1 MGREALNVT
10 LPASAK
16 RPPVK
21 GPEHYGKLLDPDRAL
36 PIVSIEEKY
45 RVSETGITHFG
56 VSDKKGVPI
65 GEFELFI
72 RGLPDDKERT
82 AWINGIQIIPALRRR
97 QLKYGRAIYAGIVQM
112 LVERNIRLFVATKL
126 SRGSKPIWDWMT
138 DAGAA
143 RMTDPGV
150 TDETVENEQ
159 YSTAK
164 YEIV

>member
-10 LPASAK
+10 LPASPDRTPLK
-16 RPPVK
+16 R
-21 GPEHYGKLLDPDRAL
+21 PEHYGKLLDPDRAL
-36 PIVSIEEKY
+36 PFVEIEEKY
-45 RVSETGITHFG
+45 RVSETGITHFA
-56 VSDKKGVPI
+56 VSGKKRKPI

-72 RGLPDDKERT
+72 KGFPDDAERT
-82 AWINGIQIIPALRRR
+82 AFINGIKIIPDLRRK

-112 LVERNIRLFVATKL
+112 LAEKNIRLFVGTKL
-126 SRGSKPIWDWMT
+126 SRGSKYNWDEMT
-138 DAGAA
+138 RAGAA

-150 TDETVENEQ
+150 TDETVENKG